1 MKIRT
6 TKPEAGNKYYI
17 KKDSGGWSP
26 CITGKPL
33 DKECNVLANCVGYAV
48 GRFNEE
54 INAGKI
60 KYWANPVNA
69 ENFVANAYKWGCK
82 TGNIPVQGAIMC
94 WAKGKQGVSSD
105 GAGHVAIVERVDSP
119 TQVLTSESGYNSFIF
134 KTRTR
139 TKGSNGNWGS
149 GTGYTFLGFVYN
161 PELPMPPEIKPVE
174 RDPKKDQLKTL
185 KYMNVRTGAGTN
197 YSVVGQANTGSIFN
211 YYESKSN
218 GEYLWYR
225 IAENQW
231 VAQDKNKTYLEILPK
246 EVDYKELYEEE
257 LAKNEKLE
265 LDKKDLQ
272 AQLELA
278 NGKLN
283 DIKTIVNS

>member
-17 KKDSGGWSP
+17 KKANGGWSP

-33 DKECNVLANCVGYAV
+33 DKDCNVLGNCVSYAI

-82 TGNIPVQGAIMC
+82 VGQVPVQGAIMC
-94 WAKGKQGVSSD
+94 WAKGKPGNSSD

-119 TQVLTSESGYNSFIF
+119 TQVLASDSGYNSFIF
-134 KTRTR
+134 RSKIRA
-139 TKGSNGNWGS
+139 KGSDGRWGS
-149 GTGYTFLGFVYN
+149 GSSYTFLGFVYN
-161 PELPMPPEIKPVE
+161 PELPGPVEIKPVE

-185 KYMNVRTGAGTN
+185 VYLNVRQGAGTDKQ
-197 YSVVGQANTGSIFN
+197 VVGQANTGSIFN
-211 YYESKSN
+211 YYETTESN
-218 GEYLWYR
+218 GYTWYR
-225 IAENQW
+225 IDENQW
-231 VAQDKNKTYLEILPK
+231 VAQNKDKTYLEIMPK
-246 EVDYKELYEEE
+246 EQDYKELYEEE

-265 LDKKDLQ
+265 LEKKDLQ
-272 AQLELA
+272 SQLDQA
-278 NGKLN
+278 NKKLN
-283 DIKTIVNS
+283 EIKIIVN